1 VSRKSILDEKV
12 SVLRGISDKRAALFS
27 KLAVHSCEDLL
38 WHLPRDY
45 EDWSELS
52 DICDLAD
59 EDTACFRANVITV
72 PQLNRRGRNSQ
83 TVVKLQDDTGVIS
96 AVWFN
101 QPWIAKQINR
111 GDSLLFRGR
120 IKRAGR
126 YFSVQNPQFL
136 REGTGLPPLLPIYP
150 LTEGL
155 TQNII
160 RDAVTQVLDSDSLLF
175 SEFLPAGSR
184 REHQLASQSY
194 AFTEI
199 HFPSSRH
206 AGEVGRRRLAFEELF
221 LIMAGLRSLKS
232 ERTLLKRQAIL
243 LPEEEEIQI
252 LEMEKSL
259 GFDLTGSQ
267 QETLAA
273 IRRDLERTCP
283 AYRLIQGDVGSG
295 KTAIAML
302 AMARVALAGKQSV
315 MMAPTSILAQQHFE
329 NLTEFF
335 EPFGIKTGL
344 LLGGMP
350 AAVRRDTLSAIESGE
365 IQCLVGTHALI
376 TGDVKYRQ
384 LALCITDEQHRFGV
398 EQRLNLSSTEEVY
411 PHVLVMS
418 ATPIPR
424 SLAMVLYGDLD
435 ISEMRDMPAG
445 RQPILTYTARS
456 KDRPRVERMIESEIE
471 KGHIAYIVCPAIE
484 SSDLIKLES
493 AEEVFNRLKKGSF
506 SHRRLALL
514 HGRLKAQEK
523 DNIMRALSAGEI
535 DILVSTSVI
544 EVGIDQKEATIL
556 IVENA
561 ERFGLAQLHQLRGRV
576 GRSHYE
582 SYCILMSD
590 SDDKIARE
598 RLTALCRHNDG
609 FKIAE
614 EDLRLRGPGDFF
626 GVRQSGLPDFKASDL
641 SRDRDLLVEAAGAV
655 EKILSKDPLLQAAEN
670 RLILPEFNRRYA
682 ERLKN
687 PAI

>member
-1 VSRKSILDEKV
+1 MSKLSILDEKV
-12 SVLRGISDKRAALFS
+12 TVLRGISDKRAALFS
-27 KLAVHSCEDLL
+27 KLGIHSCEDLL
-38 WHLPRDY
+38 WHLPREY
-45 EDWSELS
+45 EDWS
-52 DICDLAD
+52 DLCGIYNLKD
-59 EDTACFRANVITV
+59 NETDCFQASVITMPHV
-72 PQLNRRGRNSQ
+72 NHRGRNSQ
-83 TVVKLQDDTGVIS
+83 TVVKLQDDTGTIS

-111 GDSLLFRGR
+111 GDSFRFRGR
-120 IKRAGR
+120 IKRSGR
-126 YFSVQNPQFL
+126 YFSVQNPQFF
-136 REGTGLPPLLPIYP
+136 REGDAIPPLLPIYP

-155 TQNII
+155 TQNILRNAI
-160 RDAVTQVLDSDSLLF
+160 TQILDSDSLYF
-175 SEFLPAGSR
+175 SEFLPAKSR

-194 AFTEI
+194 AFSAI
-199 HFPSSRH
+199 HFPESRH
-206 AGEVGRRRLAFEELF
+206 AAEIGRRRLAFEELF

-232 ERTLLKRQAIL
+232 ERSLLKRQEIVL
-243 LPEEEEIQI
+243 FEEDEAQ
-252 LEMEKSL
+252 LQKMEKSL
-259 GFDLTGSQ
+259 GFELTGSQ
-267 QETLAA
+267 QETLMA
-273 IRRDLERTCP
+273 IKRDFEQACP

-315 MMAPTSILAQQHFE
+315 LMAPTSILAQQHYE
-329 NLTEFF
+329 NLSRFF
-335 EPFGIKTGL
+335 KTFGIKTGL

-350 AAVRRDTLSAIESGE
+350 AADKREILSAIESGE
-365 IQCLVGTHALI
+365 IQCLIGTHALI
-376 TGDVKYRQ
+376 TGDVKYKQ

-398 EQRLNLSSTEEVY
+398 EQRLNLSSTEDAY

-424 SLAMVLYGDLD
+424 SLAMILYGDLD

-445 RQPILTYTARS
+445 RRPVKTYTARS
-456 KDRPRVERMIESEIE
+456 KDRPRVEDMIEAEVE

-484 SSDLIKLES
+484 SSEFIKLES
-493 AEEVFNRLKKGSF
+493 AEEVFKRLKNGNF
-506 SHRRLALL
+506 YHRRLALL
-514 HGRLKAQEK
+514 HGRLPAKEK
-523 DNIMRALSAGEI
+523 DDIMRALSAGEI

-561 ERFGLAQLHQLRGRV
+561 ERFGLAQLHQMRGRV

-590 SDDKIARE
+590 SDDELARS

-626 GVRQSGLPDFKASDL
+626 GVRQSGLPDFRAGDL

-655 EKILSKDPLLQAAEN
+655 EKILSQDPLLKKAEN
-670 RLILPEFNRRYA
+670 RLIQPEFNRRYA
-682 ERLKN
+682 DRLKN